1 MSAYFITGTQKPWSV
16 AWALWLAVFL
26 IS

>member
-16 AWALWLAVFL
+16 AWALWLAGFL